1 MMAAA
6 RAMFEVD
13 LSVRVLPVDTEAA
26 SLYPE
31 IAAGRKQAVRPISQ
45 VDAQIAAIV
54 SSRGARFAT
63 RNVRDFAEC
72 GFTVVNPW
80 GEA

>member
-13 LSVRVLPVDTEAA
+13 LSGRVLPFDTEAA
-26 SLYPE
+26 SLYPD

-45 VDAQIAAIV
+45 VDAQTAAIV
-54 SSRGARFAT
+54 GSRGARFAT

-72 GFTVVNPW
+72 GFTIVNPW